1 MVRLPFKTNLVFR
14 IGPKLLAQ
22 NFCAIFG
29 PIVLVTPIKSV
40 CPLTSKNKNLTV
52 RNVTS
57 AFNIND
63 YSVIECLL
71 FTCYQ
76 PTYLPTC
83 SLTAV
88 VTFEGVSA
96 GLIVRLIKHFWSE
109 IWEFPFTGDRMGR
122 RMRLNLI
129 EAEKSNVFNDSKS
142 KIFSPNCRLLLLL
155 CPHRYSLSMS
165 ILYGSDQ
172 MRHKRNTH
180 TTTSAAADS
189 RLLRTS
195 THSHPYLH
203 THTHSLTNSITHL
216 GIF

>member
-76 PTYLPTC
+76 PTYLPTYVLSHSRGHLRRRFRGFNC
-83 SLTAV
+83 SFNQ
-88 VTFEGVSA
+88 TFLS
-96 GLIVRLIKHFWSE
+96 R
-109 IWEFPFTGDRMGR
+109 
-122 RMRLNLI
+122 NLRI
-129 EAEKSNVFNDSKS
+129 SF
-142 KIFSPNCRLLLLL
+142 
-155 CPHRYSLSMS
+155 HR
-165 ILYGSDQ
+165 
-172 MRHKRNTH
+172 
-180 TTTSAAADS
+180 
-189 RLLRTS
+189 
-195 THSHPYLH
+195 
-203 THTHSLTNSITHL
+203 
-216 GIF
+216 